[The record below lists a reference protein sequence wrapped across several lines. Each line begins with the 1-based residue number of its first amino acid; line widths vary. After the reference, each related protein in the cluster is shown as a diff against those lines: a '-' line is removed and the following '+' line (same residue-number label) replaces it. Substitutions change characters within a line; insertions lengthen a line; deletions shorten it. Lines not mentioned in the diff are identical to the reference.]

1 MARTALLQI
10 GTRPICRLHK
20 ASGQTLVQIKGRPL
34 YLGKHGSPQSQ
45 QRYRRLIAE

>member
-20 ASGQTLVQIKGRPL
+20 ASGQTLVQIKGRPFTWANTAL
-34 YLGKHGSPQSQ
+34 HKASSAIVG
-45 QRYRRLIAE
+45 